1 MWHSCQKKLE
11 YKIHTLPSGS
21 VFGIV
26 DFSDL
31 ATPKTVS
38 KMLARLEGEDGIE
51 RVLRGIYWKP
61 DGVHT
66 SPDPDRVAKA
76 LARENTWQ
84 LVPCGKTALHLFGLE
99 EKSPEEWTYVTNGT
113 YRRYFYDGK
122 KISFLHTTGKIV
134 STMSEKT
141 ALLVQVLKAYG
152 RDGVTEELM
161 TQIASLLNFEDA
173 KRIWQESRHMTE
185 WIAGA
190 IFRICQKKDD
200 KLSNLEN

>member
-11 YKIHTLPSGS
+11 YKIHAMPSGS
-21 VFGIV
+21 VFGIA

-66 SPDPDRVAKA
+66 SPNPDRVAKA
-76 LARENTWQ
+76 LARENTWK

-113 YRRYFYDGK
+113 YRSYFYDGK
-122 KISFLHTTGKIV
+122 KISFLHSTGKIMT
-134 STMSEKT
+134 TMSEKT

-152 RDGVTEELM
+152 REGMNEELM
-161 TQIASLLNFEDA
+161 TRIASVLNFEEV
-173 KRIWQESRHMTE
+173 KRIWEESRHTTE

-190 IFRICQKKDD
+190 IFRIFQKKNEM
-200 KLSNLEN
+200 LSNVEN

>member
-1 MWHSCQKKLE
+1 MWYSCQKQLE
-11 YKIHTLPSGS
+11 LKIHSMPSGS
-21 VFGIV
+21 VFCIA
-26 DFSDL
+26 DFAEL
-31 ATPKTVS
+31 AAPKTVS

-61 DGVHT
+61 DGIHT

-99 EKSPEEWTYVTNGT
+99 EASPEEWTYVTDGT
-113 YRRYFYDGK
+113 YRSYFYDGK
-122 KISFLHTTGKIV
+122 KISFLHTTGKIL

-152 RDGVTEELM
+152 REHVTDELM
-161 TQIASLLNFEDA
+161 TRIASFLNFEDA
-173 KRIWQESRHMTE
+173 KRIWEESRHTTE

-190 IFRICQKKDD
+190 IFRIFQKK
-200 KLSNLEN
+200 KEKVPGEN

>member
-11 YKIHTLPSGS
+11 LRIYALPSGS
-21 VFGIV
+21 VFGIA

-38 KMLARLEGEDGIE
+38 KMLARLEGDNGVE

-61 DGVHT
+61 DGIHT
-66 SPDPDRVAKA
+66 SPNPDRVAKA

-99 EKSPEEWTYVTNGT
+99 ENSPEEWTYVTDGT
-113 YRRYFYDGK
+113 YRSYSYDGK
-122 KISFLHTTGKIV
+122 KISFLHTTGKILT
-134 STMSEKT
+134 TMSEKT

-152 RDGVTEELM
+152 KEHINDEIM
-161 TQIASLLNFEDA
+161 TRIASFLNFEEA
-173 KRIWQESRHMTE
+173 KRMLEETRHTTE
-185 WIAGA
+185 WIAGVITR
-190 IFRICQKKDD
+190 IFQKK
-200 KLSNLEN
+200 KEKISSLEN